1 MSITGVSFGNTVT
14 TKAYGVYKENPK
26 RKNNIF
32 EKEAPTGMP
41 PEVKAEYLARL
52 QEILDKKGKIDP
64 RHDKVFYNPQTGELD
79 TWKPGIY
86 DPNKKDTHNGAK
98 VIGGLVGAAAA
109 LALAFIFRG
118 KIKAGAGK
126 AMEAAKPLA
135 EKALTQGKALLTKGT
150 EFAKG
155 IFNKGADFITGKGG
169 IANIIKDGLAKAK
182 GVATKGVDFVIG
194 KGGVVNM
201 IKDNLAAIKNM
212 FKKVA

>member
-14 TKAYGVYKENPK
+14 PKAYGVYTENPK

-98 VIGGLVGAAAA
+98 VIDGLVGAAAA

-135 EKALTQGKALLTKGT
+135 EQALTQGKALLTKGT

-155 IFNKGADFITGKGG
+155 IFNKGVDFITGKGG

>member
-1 MSITGVSFGNTVT
+1 
-14 TKAYGVYKENPK
+14 
-26 RKNNIF
+26 
-32 EKEAPTGMP
+32 MP

-64 RHDKVFYNPQTGELD
+64 LHDKVYYNPKTGELD

-126 AMEAAKPLA
+126 VMEAAKPLA
-135 EKALTQGKALLTKGT
+135 EQALTKGKALLTKGT
-150 EFAKG
+150 EFVKG
-155 IFNKGADFITGKGG
+155 IFNKGTGYIIGEGG
-169 IANIIKDGLAKAK
+169 VVNIVKNGLAKAK
-182 GVATKGVDFVIG
+182 GVVDKGVEYVIG
-194 KGGVVNM
+194 KGGVLNM
-201 IKDNLAAIKNM
+201 IKDNLKVIKNM
-212 FKKVA
+212 FKKV

>member
-14 TKAYGVYKENPK
+14 PKAYGVYTENPK

-64 RHDKVFYNPQTGELD
+64 LHDKVYYNPKTGELD
-79 TWKPGIY
+79 TWQPGIY

-98 VIGGLVGAAAA
+98 VIGLVGAAAA

-126 AMEAAKPLA
+126 VMEAAKPLA
-135 EKALTQGKALLTKGT
+135 EQALTKGKALLTKGT
-150 EFAKG
+150 EFVKG
-155 IFNKGADFITGKGG
+155 IFNKGTGYIIGKGG
-169 IANIIKDGLAKAK
+169 IVNIVKDGFARAK
-182 GVATKGVDFVIG
+182 GVVDKGVKYVVV
-194 KGGVVNM
+194 KGGIVN
-201 IKDNLAAIKNM
+201 IVKNGLASVKNM
-212 FKKVA
+212 FKKV

>member
-14 TKAYGVYKENPK
+14 PKAYGVYTENPK

-41 PEVKAEYLARL
+41 PEVKKEQMAKIKELL
-52 QEILDKKGKIDP
+52 IKNGKIDP

-98 VIGGLVGAAAA
+98 VIGLVGAAAA

-126 AMEAAKPLA
+126 VMEAAKPLA
-135 EKALTQGKALLTKGT
+135 EQALTKGKALLTKGT
-150 EFAKG
+150 EFVKG
-155 IFNKGADFITGKGG
+155 IFNKGTGYIIGKGG
-169 IANIIKDGLAKAK
+169 IVNIVKDGFARAK
-182 GVATKGVDFVIG
+182 GVVDKGVEYVIG
-194 KGGVVNM
+194 KGGVLNM
-201 IKDNLAAIKNM
+201 IKDNLKVIKNM
-212 FKKVA
+212 FKKV

>member
-14 TKAYGVYKENPK
+14 PKAYGVYTENPK

-64 RHDKVFYNPQTGELD
+64 LHDKVYYNPKTGELD
-79 TWKPGIY
+79 TWQPGIY

-98 VIGGLVGAAAA
+98 VIGLVGAAAA

-126 AMEAAKPLA
+126 VMEAAKPLA
-135 EKALTQGKALLTKGT
+135 EQALTKGKALLTKGT
-150 EFAKG
+150 EFVKG
-155 IFNKGADFITGKGG
+155 IFNKGTGYIIGKGG
-169 IANIIKDGLAKAK
+169 IVNIVKDGFARAK
-182 GVATKGVDFVIG
+182 GVVDKGVKYVVD
-194 KGGVVNM
+194 KGGIVN
-201 IKDNLAAIKNM
+201 IVKNGLASVKNM
-212 FKKVA
+212 FKKV

>member
-14 TKAYGVYKENPK
+14 PKAYGVYTENPK

-41 PEVKAEYLARL
+41 PEVKKEQMAKIKELL
-52 QEILDKKGKIDP
+52 IKNGKIDP
-64 RHDKVFYNPQTGELD
+64 RHDKVFYNPQTCELD

-98 VIGGLVGAAAA
+98 VIGLVGAAAA

-126 AMEAAKPLA
+126 VMEAAKPLA
-135 EKALTQGKALLTKGT
+135 EQALTKGKALLTKGT
-150 EFAKG
+150 EFVKG
-155 IFNKGADFITGKGG
+155 IFNKGTGYIIGKGG
-169 IANIIKDGLAKAK
+169 IVNIVKDGFARAK
-182 GVATKGVDFVIG
+182 GVVDKGVKYVVD
-194 KGGVVNM
+194 KGGVVN
-201 IKDNLAAIKNM
+201 IVKNGLASVKNM
-212 FKKVA
+212 FKKV

>member
-14 TKAYGVYKENPK
+14 PKAYGVYTENPK

-64 RHDKVFYNPQTGELD
+64 LHDKVYYNPKTGELD
-79 TWKPGIY
+79 TWQPGIY

-98 VIGGLVGAAAA
+98 VIGLVGAAAA

-126 AMEAAKPLA
+126 VMEAAKPLA
-135 EKALTQGKALLTKGT
+135 EQVLTKGKALLTKGT
-150 EFAKG
+150 EFVKG
-155 IFNKGADFITGKGG
+155 IFNKGTGYIIGKGG
-169 IANIIKDGLAKAK
+169 IVNIVKDGFARAK
-182 GVATKGVDFVIG
+182 GVVDKGVKYVVD
-194 KGGVVNM
+194 KGGIVN
-201 IKDNLAAIKNM
+201 IVKNGLASVKNM
-212 FKKVA
+212 FKKV

>member
-14 TKAYGVYKENPK
+14 PKAYGVYTENPK

-52 QEILDKKGKIDP
+52 QEILDKKGKIEP
-64 RHDKVFYNPQTGELD
+64 LHDKVYYNPKTGELD

-135 EKALTQGKALLTKGT
+135 EQALTQGKALLTKGT
-150 EFAKG
+150 EFVKG
-155 IFNKGADFITGKGG
+155 IFNKGTGYIIGEGG
-169 IANIIKDGLAKAK
+169 VVNIVKNGLAKAK
-182 GVATKGVDFVIG
+182 GVVDKGVEYVIG
-194 KGGVVNM
+194 KGGVLNM
-201 IKDNLAAIKNM
+201 IKDNLKVIKNM
-212 FKKVA
+212 FKKV

>member
-14 TKAYGVYKENPK
+14 PKAYGVYTENPK

-64 RHDKVFYNPQTGELD
+64 LHDKVYYNPKTGELD
-79 TWKPGIY
+79 TWQPGIY

-98 VIGGLVGAAAA
+98 VIGLVGAAAA

-126 AMEAAKPLA
+126 LMEAAKPLA
-135 EKALTQGKALLTKGT
+135 EQALTKGKALLTKGT
-150 EFAKG
+150 EFVKG
-155 IFNKGADFITGKGG
+155 IFNKGTGYIIGKGG
-169 IANIIKDGLAKAK
+169 IVNIVKDGFARAK
-182 GVATKGVDFVIG
+182 GVVDKGVKYVVD
-194 KGGVVNM
+194 KGGIVN
-201 IKDNLAAIKNM
+201 IVKNGLASVKNM
-212 FKKVA
+212 FKKV

>member
-14 TKAYGVYKENPK
+14 PKAYGVYTENPK

-64 RHDKVFYNPQTGELD
+64 LHDKVYYNPKTGELD

-135 EKALTQGKALLTKGT
+135 EQALTKGT
-150 EFAKG
+150 EFVKG
-155 IFNKGADFITGKGG
+155 IFNKGTGYIIGEGG
-169 IANIIKDGLAKAK
+169 VVNIVKNGLAKAK
-182 GVATKGVDFVIG
+182 GVVDKGVEYVIG
-194 KGGVVNM
+194 KGGVLNM
-201 IKDNLAAIKNM
+201 IKDNLKVIKNM
-212 FKKVA
+212 FKKV

>member
-14 TKAYGVYKENPK
+14 PKAYGVYTENQK

-64 RHDKVFYNPQTGELD
+64 LHDKVYYNPKTGELD
-79 TWKPGIY
+79 TWQPGIY

-98 VIGGLVGAAAA
+98 VIGLVGAAAA

-118 KIKAGAGK
+118 KIKAGVGK
-126 AMEAAKPLA
+126 VMEAAKPLA
-135 EKALTQGKALLTKGT
+135 EQALTKGT
-150 EFAKG
+150 EFVKG
-155 IFNKGADFITGKGG
+155 IFNKGTGYIIGKGG
-169 IANIIKDGLAKAK
+169 IVNIVKDGFARAK
-182 GVATKGVDFVIG
+182 GVVDKGVKYVVD
-194 KGGVVNM
+194 KGSIVN
-201 IKDNLAAIKNM
+201 IVKNGLASVKNM
-212 FKKVA
+212 FKKV

>member
-14 TKAYGVYKENPK
+14 PKAYGVYTENPK

-64 RHDKVFYNPQTGELD
+64 LHDKVYYNPKTGELD

-98 VIGGLVGAAAA
+98 VICGLVGAAAA

-135 EKALTQGKALLTKGT
+135 EQALTQGKALLTKGT

-155 IFNKGADFITGKGG
+155 IFNKGVDFITGKGG

>member
-1 MSITGVSFGNTVT
+1 MFMSITGVSFGNTVT
-14 TKAYGVYKENPK
+14 PKAYGVYTENPK

-64 RHDKVFYNPQTGELD
+64 LHDKVYYNPKTGELD
-79 TWKPGIY
+79 TWQPGIY

-98 VIGGLVGAAAA
+98 VIGLVGAAAA

-126 AMEAAKPLA
+126 VMEAAKPLA
-135 EKALTQGKALLTKGT
+135 EQALTKGKALLTKGT
-150 EFAKG
+150 EFVKG
-155 IFNKGADFITGKGG
+155 IFNKGTGYIIGEGG
-169 IANIIKDGLAKAK
+169 VVNIVKNGLAKAK
-182 GVATKGVDFVIG
+182 GVVNKGVEYVIG
-194 KGGVVNM
+194 KGGVLNM
-201 IKDNLAAIKNM
+201 IKDNLKVIKNM
-212 FKKVA
+212 FKKV

>member
-14 TKAYGVYKENPK
+14 PKAYGVYTENPK

-64 RHDKVFYNPQTGELD
+64 LHDKVYYNPKTGELD
-79 TWKPGIY
+79 TWQPGIY

-98 VIGGLVGAAAA
+98 VIGLVGAAAA

-126 AMEAAKPLA
+126 VMEAAKPLA
-135 EKALTQGKALLTKGT
+135 EQALTKGKALLTKGT
-150 EFAKG
+150 EFVKG
-155 IFNKGADFITGKGG
+155 IFNKGTGYIIGKGG
-169 IANIIKDGLAKAK
+169 IVNIVKDGFARAK
-182 GVATKGVDFVIG
+182 GVVDKGVKYVVD
-194 KGGVVNM
+194 KGGVVN
-201 IKDNLAAIKNM
+201 IVKNGLASVKNM
-212 FKKVA
+212 FKKV